1 MIFIGMKKY
10 IFTESQIKK
19 VVDAVIAEQ
28 PTKKNP
34 ATKTQKPPVSNFEG
48 KIKGKT
54 LTIETEDNY
63 TYVTEL
69 VDSKG
74 VQGSVRGKVKGK
86 SVVLEYPKQITLM
99 IA

>member
-1 MIFIGMKKY
+1 MKKY

-19 VVDAVIAEQ
+19 VIDSVIAEQ
-28 PTKKNP
+28 STKKNP
-34 ATKTQKPPVSNFEG
+34 PTKTQKPPVTDFQGS
-48 KIKGKT
+48 IKGKT

-63 TYVTEL
+63 TYITQL

-74 VQGSVRGKVKGK
+74 IQGSVRGDVKGK
-86 SVVLEYPKQITLM
+86 SVVLEYPKNITLM

>member
-1 MIFIGMKKY
+1 MKKY

-34 ATKTQKPPVSNFEG
+34 PTKTQKPPVTDFQGS
-48 KIKGKT
+48 IKGKT
-54 LTIETEDNY
+54 LTIETENNY
-63 TYVTEL
+63 TYITEL
-69 VDSKG
+69 VSSKG
-74 VQGSVRGKVKGK
+74 IQGEVRGDVKGK
-86 SVVLEYPKQITLM
+86 SVVLQYPKEITLT